1 MHRDAIA
8 YLKRWRDSPSRKPL
22 VLRGARQVGKS
33 FLARVF
39 AEESFE
45 NLIEVNFELD
55 PEARTLFASRDPK
68 VSLPLVEAR
77 YGGPVRPGRTL
88 LFLDEIQA
96 APEVFAGLRY
106 FHEQLPELHVVA
118 AGSLLDFALA
128 EGGSGVPVGRIEYL
142 NLGPMTFE
150 EFLRAIDRESLVSFL
165 SDYTVGTELP
175 RSIHDELLRLLR
187 LYLVI
192 GGMPASVRAFIETGS
207 HRDSEAE
214 RQSILSTFREDF
226 AKYSKLV
233 DRRRL
238 DKLFPKIPQLAGKK
252 FKYSHVDRDDRA
264 RDLGRG
270 LDLLCMARVAYRV
283 RHSSANGVPLGA
295 EADDR
300 HFKVLFLDVGL
311 LSRSCGL
318 TVLDLERAEDVT
330 MINAGGLAEQFVGQH
345 LLHANEFFAE
355 PELYCWMR
363 EKSQS
368 SAEVDYLSAI
378 SGTVVPIEVKAG
390 KTGTLKSLH
399 VFLLEKG
406 RNFGVRL
413 NADLPSLLHAETR
426 VAGTPGHPFR
436 LLSLPLY
443 MIGQLPRL
451 ARAHL

>member
-1 MHRDAIA
+1 M
-8 YLKRWRDSPSRKPL
+8 
-22 VLRGARQVGKS
+22 
-33 FLARVF
+33 
-39 AEESFE
+39 
-45 NLIEVNFELD
+45 
-55 PEARTLFASRDPK
+55 FASRDPK

-150 EFLRAIDRESLVSFL
+150 EFLRAIDRESLVRFM

-187 LYLVI
+187 LFLVI
-192 GGMPASVRAFIETGS
+192 GGMPASVRAFIATGS

-214 RQSILSTFREDF
+214 RQAILSTFREDF

-238 DKLFPKIPQLAGKK
+238 DKLFLKISQLAGKK

-270 LDLLCMARVAYRV
+270 LDLLCMARVAYRPSLV
-283 RHSSANGVPLGA
+283 
-295 EADDR
+295 EAKTR
-300 HFKVLFLDVGL
+300 IAGKP
-311 LSRSCGL
+311 
-318 TVLDLERAEDVT
+318 ERA
-330 MINAGGLAEQFVGQH
+330 LR
-345 LLHANEFFAE
+345 L
-355 PELYCWMR
+355 
-363 EKSQS
+363 QS
-368 SAEVDYLSAI
+368 I
-378 SGTVVPIEVKAG
+378 
-390 KTGTLKSLH
+390 
-399 VFLLEKG
+399 
-406 RNFGVRL
+406 
-413 NADLPSLLHAETR
+413 
-426 VAGTPGHPFR
+426 
-436 LLSLPLY
+436 PLY
-443 MIGQLPRL
+443 MIAQHPSL
-451 ARAHL
+451 ARVHQ